1 MGLASIRLNVLS
13 GLRWQILAK
22 LGSQIIS
29 WSVTIF
35 VMRLLLP
42 ADYGL
47 MAMAMV
53 LVGFT
58 SLVAEMGLGAA
69 LVRSTQID
77 LAQQRSVFG
86 LSLMVNSALFLF
98 LACAAPLAVAVFH
111 EPRLLALTLIMGLQL
126 PIGALSVV
134 PDSMA
139 KRDMQFKALGVIE
152 LLVQVSTAAT
162 TLAGALLGLGVWA
175 LVAGQ
180 FAQTLVKCTLLTW
193 HFGTVA
199 PSFKLQGQ
207 ARLVAFGGS
216 LTANRVV
223 WYLWSQADLFIAG
236 RLLGPQLLGIYS
248 VAANLANMP
257 MQKVMAIS
265 NQVAFSAFA
274 KLQGDRTAMSS
285 ALLRALRVVLALS
298 VGLLW
303 SLAGV
308 APELVPLL
316 LGGKWSAAVLPL
328 QILSAIVPLRIM
340 TSTLSTALIAAGH
353 VNDDLKNTVMAAIL
367 LIPGFYAGAHFGGMT
382 GLALAWLICYPIFSV
397 ILIRQ
402 AAARFGLT
410 MTSILHQLLNPAISG
425 AAMLAAIAIVRAVL
439 TGQPPPMILLCVGL
453 AGAASY
459 ILTLWLCDRQLL
471 QDFKELVAPSA
482 SISS

>member
-1 MGLASIRLNVLS
+1 MAIASIRLNILS

-353 VNDDLKNTVMAAIL
+353 VNDDLKNTVSAAAL
-367 LIPGFYAGAHFGGMT
+367 LIPGFYAGAYLGGVT
-382 GLALAWLICYPIFSV
+382 GLALAWLICYPIFSLM
-397 ILIRQ
+397 LIRRT
-402 AAARFGLT
+402 AVRFGLT
-410 MTSILHQLLNPAISG
+410 MTSILHQLLNPVIAG
-425 AAMLAAIAIVRAVL
+425 VVMLASIAFMRVVL
-439 TGQPPPMILLCVGL
+439 ASQPQWLILLGGVL
-453 AGAASY
+453 AGAATY
-459 ILTLWLCDRQLL
+459 LLTMRLCDRQLL

>member
-1 MGLASIRLNVLS
+1 MELASIRLSILS

-69 LVRSTQID
+69 LVRSAQID

-86 LSLMVNSALFLF
+86 LSLMVNGALYLF

-126 PIGALSVV
+126 PIGALSIV

-139 KRDMQFKALGVIE
+139 KRDMQFKALGIIE

-180 FAQTLVKCTLLTW
+180 FAQTLVKSALLTW

-199 PSFKLQGQ
+199 PSFKLHGQ

-216 LTANRVV
+216 LTINRLI
-223 WYLWSQADLFIAG
+223 WYFWSQADVFIAG
-236 RLLGPQLLGIYS
+236 KLLGPQLLGAYS
-248 VAANLANMP
+248 VAVNLANMP
-257 MQKVMAIS
+257 MQKIMAIS
-265 NQVAFSAFA
+265 NQVAFPAFA
-274 KLQGDRTAMSS
+274 KLQDDKAAMAV

-303 SLAGV
+303 SLSGV
-308 APELVPLL
+308 APELVPML
-316 LGGKWSAAVLPL
+316 LGDRWVSIVIPL
-328 QILSAIVPLRIM
+328 QIVSAIVPLRIM
-340 TSTLSTALIAAGH
+340 TSMLSTALIAAGH
-353 VNDDLKNTVMAAIL
+353 VNDDLMNTVGAAAL
-367 LIPGFYAGAHFGGMT
+367 LIPGFCAGAYFGGVT
-382 GLALAWLICYPIFSV
+382 GLALAWMICYPIFTL
-397 ILIRQ
+397 ILTKR
-402 AAARFGLT
+402 AAVRFGLP
-410 MTSILHQLLNPAISG
+410 MTSILHQLLSPAISG
-425 AAMLAAIAIVRAVL
+425 AAMLVTIATVRAVL
-439 TGQPPPMILLCVGL
+439 TRQPPPMILLGAGL
-453 AGAASY
+453 AGAATY

-471 QDFKELVAPSA
+471 KDFKDLIAPTAQSN
-482 SISS
+482 S